1 MTMLERDLQ
10 RMLNSGASYEAIKD
24 MLEQMEEK
32 EKAREEELRRE
43 AARKAE
49 DAKVTAARTKLIEA
63 TGNYMMA
70 LGWMT
75 EAEIN
80 EVDFQKMEEHFKAME
95 NYVGGLMHVQNLL
108 SDWDPV
114 HEENKPVKINLPG
127 MNPMMGTVKI
137 TEAPVPM
144 GNEKRQ
150 KTDDESIEAFL
161 KMIAEGRH

>member
-1 MTMLERDLQ
+1 MSMLERDLQ
-10 RMLNSGASYEAIKD
+10 RMLNSGASYESIKN

-49 DAKVTAARTKLIEA
+49 DAKITAARTKLIEA
-63 TGNYMMA
+63 TGNYMIA

-80 EVDFQKMEEHFKAME
+80 DVDFQKMEEYFKAME
-95 NYVGGLMHVQNLL
+95 GHLGNLVRVQNML

-114 HEENKPVKINLPG
+114 EKENKPVNIKLPG
-127 MNPMMGTVKI
+127 MNPMMGTIKI
-137 TEAPVPM
+137 TEAPNPT
-144 GNEKRQ
+144 GYEKKQ
-150 KTDDESIEAFL
+150 KSDDESIEAFL
-161 KMIAEGRH
+161 KMITEGRH

>member
-1 MTMLERDLQ
+1 MSMLERDLQ
-10 RMLNSGASYEAIKD
+10 RMLNSGVSYEAIKD
-24 MLEQMEEK
+24 MLKQMEEK
-32 EKAREEELRRE
+32 ERAREEELRRE

-63 TGNYMMA
+63 VGNYMMA

-80 EVDFQKMEEHFKAME
+80 EVDFEKMEEHFKAME
-95 NYVGGLMHVQNLL
+95 SYVGNIMHIQNML

-114 HEENKPVKINLPG
+114 PEEKKPVKINLPG

-137 TEAPVPM
+137 TEAPVPI
-144 GNEKRQ
+144 GSEKKQ
-150 KTDDESIEAFL
+150 KTDDETIEAFL
-161 KMIAEGRH
+161 KMLAEGRH